1 MQPSKNTT
9 HFRLCHPP
17 RDFRS
22 WSSPNSEVG
31 GEQGRS
37 LERKKTELR
46 TPGSTEGAPEMFLSP
61 LLLLLPLL
69 TVEPGGTTLIRYW
82 GPHHHPQT
90 WRPRA
95 HDCYFLGLGSPNW
108 LLDPVGSTLVSP
120 KTAALVVQKHPTAP
134 RPLTGDPSPFSGY
147 MFLGGLCRSPLDL

>member
-1 MQPSKNTT
+1 
-9 HFRLCHPP
+9 
-17 RDFRS
+17 
-22 WSSPNSEVG
+22 
-31 GEQGRS
+31 
-37 LERKKTELR
+37 
-46 TPGSTEGAPEMFLSP
+46 MFLSP
-61 LLLLLPLL
+61 LLLLLLPLL

-120 KTAALVVQKHPTAP
+120 KTAALVVQQPTAL